1 MEIFATILDMEILHW
16 RKGMKGTTV
25 TTKPIYSSTID
36 RQTDIKAQLI
46 TVLVLNFLEIGQND
60 PNRDGE
66 GGSLN
71 LY

>member
-1 MEIFATILDMEILHW
+1 MVIFATILDMEILHW

-46 TVLVLNFLEIGQND
+46 TVLVLNFLEIGEND
-60 PNRDGE
+60 PIRDGE

>member
-1 MEIFATILDMEILHW
+1 
-16 RKGMKGTTV
+16 MKGTTV

-46 TVLVLNFLEIGQND
+46 TVLVLNFLEIGEND